1 MPLTFKLDT
10 SIVSLKCSTSVSA
23 VMSRS
28 KLTKVAAV
36 ESLVYAAAS
45 LVPGTI
51 GFPAVS
57 FTSPEVNRKNVVF
70 AALAR
75 SLAAVKSFTFAS
87 IRLKDTCNPS
97 EETEADPP
105 VSGTEDPVLA
115 LCEA

>member
-1 MPLTFKLDT
+1 MPLTFKLDR

-70 AALAR
+70 AALA
-75 SLAAVKSFTFAS
+75 SVAGVSAALAVYFQLRLATFAES
-87 IRLKDTCNPS
+87 LKGSSSSLVSLGADRLLS
-97 EETEADPP
+97 
-105 VSGTEDPVLA
+105 
-115 LCEA
+115 